1 MGFILFWCIYLWD
14 IPYFT
19 KTLFRRTII
28 DLQMTS
34 MDKAAI
40 GYSIGIAAVAVAI
53 AFAGSANPI
62 TVVDTPVTPPPT
74 STPSST
80 AQSDLFAD
88 DAAKVREQASQ
99 DTDTMTSDEDETM
112 MTDDTTM
119 TSDEDETMMTDDTTM
134 TSDEDET
141 MMTDDSTMTSD
152 EDTAD
157 ATPAE
162 DDSTP
167 TIWKITTPEGTSI
180 PGCEIDDT
188 CFSLSSLTI
197 SVGDSVHWINH
208 DTVAHTVTSGSVQS
222 GPDNIFD
229 SGLSM
234 PDDVFEHTFEES
246 GSYPY
251 FCLVHPW
258 MMGVVEVE

>member
-1 MGFILFWCIYLWD
+1 
-14 IPYFT
+14 
-19 KTLFRRTII
+19 
-28 DLQMTS
+28 MTS

-134 TSDEDET
+134 TSDED
-141 MMTDDSTMTSD
+141 
-152 EDTAD
+152 TAD

-188 CFSLSSLTI
+188 CFSVSSLTI
-197 SVGDSVHWINH
+197 SVGDTVHWINH

-234 PDDVFEHTFEES
+234 PDDVFEHTFEEP